1 MSGPAPLTRL
11 SQQPKMILPAAFA
24 ALAQIFTPPFRR
36 VFWKTLGLTLL
47 LLVLIFVAAET
58 ALAHFLVLPYHWL
71 STSLTLLAALALLVG
86 FAFAIT
92 PVSFLVAGF
101 FFDELASIVEAEID
115 PQHPGRTAPLGEQ
128 IRVAVVFALLAL
140 ALNIVALALLLV
152 PGVNAM
158 IFLLVNAYL
167 LGRGYFEL
175 AALRYRSVEDIGR
188 IRRVHEFQIF
198 LAGMFIAA
206 LAAVPVANLLTP
218 LFGAALM
225 VRVHDKIAT
234 GSAKA

>member
-1 MSGPAPLTRL
+1 
-11 SQQPKMILPAAFA
+11 MIVSAAFA
-24 ALAQIFTPPFRR
+24 ALAQIFTPPLRR

-47 LLVLIFVAAET
+47 LLVLVFVGAET
-58 ALAHFLVLPYHWL
+58 ALAHFLTFPARWL
-71 STSLTLLAALALLVG
+71 ATSLTLLAALVLFVG
-86 FAFAIT
+86 FVFAIT

-101 FFDELASIVEAEID
+101 FFDELAGIVEEEID
-115 PQHPGRTAPLGEQ
+115 PQHPGRTAPLSQQ
-128 IRVAVVFALLAL
+128 IQVTIVFALLAL

-152 PGVNAM
+152 PGVNAA

-175 AALRYRSVEDIGR
+175 AALRHRPPADIAR
-188 IRRVHEFQIF
+188 LRRGHELQIF

-206 LAAVPVANLLTP
+206 LAAVPIVNLLTP

-225 VRVHDKIAT
+225 VRVHDKITIGA
-234 GSAKA
+234 AKA

>member
-1 MSGPAPLTRL
+1 
-11 SQQPKMILPAAFA
+11 MILSAAFA
-24 ALAQIFTPPFRR
+24 AFAQIFTPPFRR
-36 VFWKTLGLTLL
+36 VLWKTLGLTLL
-47 LLVLIFVAAET
+47 LLVLVFVAAET

-71 STSLTLLAALALLVG
+71 STSLTLLAALALLIG

-115 PQHPGRTAPLGEQ
+115 PQHPGRTAPLGQQ

-158 IFLLVNAYL
+158 IFLIVNAYL

-175 AALRYRSVEDIGR
+175 AALRHRPVADIAR
-188 IRRVHEFQIF
+188 LRRAHGFQIF

-206 LAAVPVANLLTP
+206 LAAVPIANLLTP

-225 VRVHDKIAT
+225 VRVHDKIAM
-234 GSAKA
+234 GSVKT